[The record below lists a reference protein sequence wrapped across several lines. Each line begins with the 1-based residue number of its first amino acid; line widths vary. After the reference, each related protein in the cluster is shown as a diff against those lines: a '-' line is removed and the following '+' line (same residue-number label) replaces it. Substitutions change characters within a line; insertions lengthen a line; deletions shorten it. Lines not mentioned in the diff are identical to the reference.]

1 MKLKIGNRVEVINR
15 ESHNYAKIGEVD
27 YVGAELY
34 QYKVSFGKGNWE
46 TFDDSEIK
54 LVKDSMKFK
63 IGNKVKVIEKVS
75 VHYQESG
82 RIAGFM
88 PITDGDDNVL
98 YSIRFDN
105 YSSSISSSSFGF
117 RERELKLVAE
127 LNFKVGNKVKVVN
140 SLIGVIEEVVGA
152 VVLKYKVRFRGG
164 DWSWCGKE
172 DLELIKKDKMS
183 NYKITKDCFNNA
195 LNKVDDIN
203 DISKERK
210 ESIKNVFKAMVGEK
224 VEKEVRKN
232 YYDSTKEDI
241 LSITNGIIR
250 IEDSLEENAPWEFG
264 EVDDGYLHLIG
275 EINERYLR
283 TNCQGE
289 ILVKD
294 FNGNILNDD

>member
-46 TFDDSEIK
+46 TFGDSEIK
-54 LVKDSMKFK
+54 LVKEVKMKLK
-63 IGNKVKVIEKVS
+63 IGSKVRVIAKDS
-75 VHYQESG
+75 KHYQEIG
-82 RIAGFM
+82 KI
-88 PITDGDDNVL
+88 ITPYDNSTPYWVYLDGGAWVQCWENGLELVEDNKV
-98 YSIRFDN
+98 
-105 YSSSISSSSFGF
+105 
-117 RERELKLVAE
+117 
-127 LNFKVGNKVKVVN
+127 NFKVGNKVKVVN
-140 SLIGVIEEVVGA
+140 SLIGVIEEVDGA
-152 VVLKYKVRFRGG
+152 VVLYKVRFRGG

-172 DLELIKKDKMS
+172 DLELVK
-183 NYKITKDCFNNA
+183 
-195 LNKVDDIN
+195 DDIN

-210 ESIKNVFKAMVGEK
+210 ESIKNVFKAMVGAK
-224 VEKEVRKN
+224 VKKEVRKN

-241 LSITNGIIR
+241 LSITNGIIQ

-283 TNCQGE
+283 TNCRGE

-294 FNGNILNDD
+294 FNGNILNND